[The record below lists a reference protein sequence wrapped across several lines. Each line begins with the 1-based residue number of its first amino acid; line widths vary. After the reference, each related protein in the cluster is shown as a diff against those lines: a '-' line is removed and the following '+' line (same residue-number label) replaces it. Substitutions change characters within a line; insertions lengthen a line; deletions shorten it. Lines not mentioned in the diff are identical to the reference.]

1 MFYKVLSEKTTM
13 TLWLKLESLY
23 MTKSSTNKLYLK
35 NCLYMLHMSEGV
47 YIKSHLDDFNT

>member
-35 NCLYMLHMSEGV
+35 NCLYMSHMSEGV